1 MSDETRNREKKS
13 FFTHASYTGCRFVV
27 IDAVVLSNRLL
38 LFLVLSLLWLS
49 SLLLQHVFVAFVID
63 DAVEIVV
70 FVRSVF
76 TTERIVIV

>member
-1 MSDETRNREKKS
+1 
-13 FFTHASYTGCRFVV
+13 
-27 IDAVVLSNRLL
+27 
-38 LFLVLSLLWLS
+38 VLSLLWSLL
-49 SLLLQHVFVAFVID
+49 LLLQHVFVAFVID